1 MPVIP
6 AELVHSNPGLDTEQ
20 IIAKLLGG
28 ETLLSDTPDHLIE
41 VVDVLESY
49 GEVLDAYSK
58 NLIYEGNTSSSI
70 HSRFSSTSTATSAPR
85 RSGATSTTT
94 GSTSST
100 PSTA

>member
-58 NLIYEGNTSSSI
+58 NLIYQGE
-70 HSRFSSTSTATSAPR
+70 H
-85 RSGATSTTT
+85 
-94 GSTSST
+94 
-100 PSTA
+100 